1 MDYWA
6 RVLVYGVSLAV
17 SKIVAFSVVV
27 GVRYTELRNVSLGPC
42 ASGGR
47 LNLFGDLPGFCLE
60 ALVLLSPYQQSILR
74 RSIMLFDFISS
85 VVSPLRPFLDSVVD

>member
-42 ASGGR
+42 ESGGR
-47 LNLFGDLPGFCLE
+47 LNLFGDLPGFW
-60 ALVLLSPYQQSILR
+60 AGFLVPYE
-74 RSIMLFDFISS
+74 
-85 VVSPLRPFLDSVVD
+85 PGVVDSKRTVFTS